1 MTLDTMVDQVLNEII
16 TTKQVIIKYKSERR
30 IIKLSPALMHNF
42 NKYLGIMNQHD
53 IYNDEIISIDS
64 CSFLTPTIIL
74 PLVSFMYNYDKVI
87 KDHKDPQVNDYLH
100 KVLGIKKHTDTT
112 FPFRW
117 LDETTDNSEELTK
130 EILRII
136 DPVPEME
143 QSLKYIFHEII
154 TNVYDHSIFDNGF
167 VIGQYW
173 PKLNATDY
181 CFMDNGISIPG
192 SFKKAGISFKNDCDA
207 IIQAINGVSTKDKDE
222 FIGRGTGLNTVVNIV
237 TQGARGIVLIASGN
251 GVLEI
256 TKNNIV
262 AKKIPDDYLKGTLVS
277 LRVKSNKNIDIYEY
291 MIGRKY
297 ELPKK
302 IKRIKKKPIHVK
314 KL

>member
-1 MTLDTMVDQVLNEII
+1 M
-16 TTKQVIIKYKSERR
+16 
-30 IIKLSPALMHNF
+30 SPALMYNF
-42 NKYLGIMNQHD
+42 NTYIRIMENHD
-53 IYNDEIISIDS
+53 IYNDPLINIDS

-74 PLVSFMYNYDKVI
+74 PLVSFIYNYDKAI
-87 KDHKDPQVNDYLH
+87 KDHKNPKVNDYLH

-130 EILRII
+130 EILGII
-136 DPVPEME
+136 DPSPEME

-192 SFKKAGISFKNDCDA
+192 SFRKAGIPFKNDCDA
-207 IIQAINGVSTKDKDE
+207 IIQAINGMSTKDKDE

-237 TQGARGIVLIASGN
+237 TQGAKGIVLIASGN
-251 GVLEI
+251 GVVEL
-256 TKNNIV
+256 TKNNVI
-262 AKKIPDDYLKGTLVS
+262 ARRIPDDYIKGTLVS
-277 LRVKSNKNIDIYEY
+277 LRVTSNKNIDIYEH
-291 MIGRKY
+291 MIGREY

-302 IKRIKKKPIHVK
+302 IKRIKKKSIYVNEK
-314 KL
+314 I